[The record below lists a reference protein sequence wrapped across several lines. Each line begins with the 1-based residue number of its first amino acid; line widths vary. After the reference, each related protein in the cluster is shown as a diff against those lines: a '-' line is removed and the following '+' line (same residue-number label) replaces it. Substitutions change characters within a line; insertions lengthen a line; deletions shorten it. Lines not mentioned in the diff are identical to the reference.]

1 MKPRANPR
9 LRVIFAHL
17 EHTAN
22 RLDLSPEAPSGYERA
37 RQGRISEVDR
47 EGVIQHAARSRGRHG
62 PSVSAAI
69 LVEPGSDLRVTL
81 AETRWRNS
89 NSDPHREAP

>member
-1 MKPRANPR
+1 MQPGSDPR
-9 LRVIFAHL
+9 LRLILADL
-17 EHTAN
+17 EHAPG
-22 RLDLSPEAPSGYERA
+22 RLDLRSYAPSGYERA

-47 EGVIQHAARSRGRHG
+47 EGVIQLAARSRGRHG